1 VDAAG
6 LGRGQRALQLAAL
19 AKELLHRGL
28 CRQVEFSV
36 RGRDDAGV
44 PERSQAPHDG
54 RADHAAVA
62 GDEDGPC
69 VL

>member
-6 LGRGQRALQLAAL
+6 LGRGQHDGVDLPL